1 MLTDCVFTLLWNPMP
16 PRSKTWKVV
25 VGLVLGVWSWTSAFI
40 APQNAHRIPLSRSIR
55 HAQVKAEEGGWCP
68 YGLVGDM
75 KSDYYQRHLD
85 ADFIKNMK
93 DSSLFVQ
100 AAQED
105 AKEENM
111 TVEDYLKSVLELA
124 NKFCVSD
131 EIEDREEFIKA
142 IEKAIQTNVLAL
154 ILGGKSVGKSTIV
167 ERLVRKMRN
176 EKTTNRTLLL
186 SDMRDYP
193 SKDYFKAVLTE
204 ASNQQSLLKT
214 VWNAIKKTFKG
225 LTANIQANAVP
236 GVSLALKDMTTEEK
250 EATLA
255 EVISE
260 LKGDGITIII
270 DEANLALPADQN
282 ADQMDIKTAKAALAQ
297 ITKITKQSN
306 QASVILI
313 SSEHGYPYKLALAG
327 LNLLDI
333 GHVIIAPEVPPR
345 FMYKLFVEKWQM
357 GERLAPLLLSVCGGS
372 INFAMQALR
381 NFRMN
386 GQQFYPLGFVDVPGI
401 GTCLVKDD
409 AREHLINIA
418 VDGFSP
424 VMDFESDEGAQ
435 IVSEK
440 NVGGIV
446 PRKANKP
453 GLWEEV
459 FQETEEKFV
468 LIASTHHIRLMIC
481 EALLYK
487 GFITSENGKLK
498 RANEWWQIA
507 FNRLQRFFG

>member
-1 MLTDCVFTLLWNPMP
+1 MP
-16 PRSKTWKVV
+16 RRSKTWKLVI
-25 VGLVLGVWSWTSAFI
+25 GLALGVWSWTRAFI
-40 APQNAHRIPLSRSIR
+40 DPQNAHRVLLSGSIR

-85 ADFIKNMK
+85 ADFIKAMK
-93 DSSLFVQ
+93 NSSLFMQ

-105 AKEENM
+105 AKEKNM
-111 TVEDYLKSVLELA
+111 NVEDYLENVLELA
-124 NKFCVSD
+124 DKFCVSD

-142 IEKAIQTNVLAL
+142 IQIAIRTNVLTL

-167 ERLVRKMRN
+167 ERLVRKMRK
-176 EKTTNRTLLL
+176 EKTTNRMVLL

-193 SKDYFKAVLTE
+193 SKDYFEAVLTE
-204 ASNQQSLLKT
+204 ASKDQSLLKK
-214 VWNAIKKTFKG
+214 VWNAIKASKDQSFLKKVWNTIKALLP
-225 LTANIQANAVP
+225 LTANIQPNPVF
-236 GVSLALKDMTTEEK
+236 GVSLALKDMKTKEK

-260 LKGDGITIII
+260 LKGDGVTIII
-270 DEANLALPADQN
+270 DEANLALPANDN
-282 ADQMDIKTAKAALAQ
+282 AEKMETAKAALAQ
-297 ITKITKQSN
+297 ITKITKQSKL
-306 QASVILI
+306 ASVILI

-327 LNLLDI
+327 LNVLDI
-333 GHVIIAPEVPPR
+333 ENVIIAPEVPPR
-345 FMYKLFVEKWQM
+345 FMYKLFVEKWQL

-372 INFAMQALR
+372 INLAMNALR

-401 GTCLVKDD
+401 GTCLVKDI

-435 IVSEK
+435 IASEK
-440 NVGGIV
+440 NVAGIV

-459 FQETEEKFV
+459 FKETEEEFV

-481 EALLYK
+481 KALLYK

-498 RANEWWQIA
+498 RPIE
-507 FNRLQRFFG
+507 

>member
-1 MLTDCVFTLLWNPMP
+1 
-16 PRSKTWKVV
+16 
-25 VGLVLGVWSWTSAFI
+25 
-40 APQNAHRIPLSRSIR
+40 
-55 HAQVKAEEGGWCP
+55 
-68 YGLVGDM
+68 M

-85 ADFIKNMK
+85 ADFIKAMK
-93 DSSLFVQ
+93 NSSLFMQ

-105 AKEENM
+105 AKEKNM
-111 TVEDYLKSVLELA
+111 NVEDYLENVLELA
-124 NKFCVSD
+124 DKFCVSD

-142 IEKAIQTNVLAL
+142 IQIAIRTNVLTL

-167 ERLVRKMRN
+167 ERLVRKMRK
-176 EKTTNRTLLL
+176 EKTTNRMVLL

-193 SKDYFKAVLTE
+193 SKDYFEAVLTE
-204 ASNQQSLLKT
+204 ASKDQSLLKK
-214 VWNAIKKTFKG
+214 VWNAIKASKDQSFLKKVWNTIKALLP
-225 LTANIQANAVP
+225 LTANIQPNPVF
-236 GVSLALKDMTTEEK
+236 GVSLALKDMKTKEK

-260 LKGDGITIII
+260 LKGDGVTIII
-270 DEANLALPADQN
+270 DEANLALPANDN
-282 ADQMDIKTAKAALAQ
+282 AEKMETAKAALAQ
-297 ITKITKQSN
+297 ITKTTKQSKL
-306 QASVILI
+306 ASVILI

-327 LNLLDI
+327 LNVLDI
-333 GHVIIAPEVPPR
+333 ENVIIAPEVPPR
-345 FMYKLFVEKWQM
+345 FMYKLFVEKWQL

-372 INFAMQALR
+372 INLAMNALR

-401 GTCLVKDD
+401 GTCLVKDGEQFCLILFRPILFAFIASKLFFCED
-409 AREHLINIA
+409 IAREHLINIA

-435 IVSEK
+435 IASEK
-440 NVGGIV
+440 NVAGIV

-459 FQETEEKFV
+459 FKETEEEFV

-481 EALLYK
+481 KAEMV
-487 GFITSENGKLK
+487 FS
-498 RANEWWQIA
+498 
-507 FNRLQRFFG
+507 FCFSFFLFRN